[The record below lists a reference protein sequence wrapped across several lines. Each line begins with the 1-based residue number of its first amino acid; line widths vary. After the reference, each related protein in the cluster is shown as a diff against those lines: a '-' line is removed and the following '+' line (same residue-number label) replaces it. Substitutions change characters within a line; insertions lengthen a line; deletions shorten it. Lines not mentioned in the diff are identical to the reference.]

1 HPICTVVLRKQS
13 RPCRRRRPRRR
24 PVLRPGNE
32 RRVRRLRRARR
43 MPGRIPR
50 RSTTRLRGIFRA
62 AKRKCRR
69 PGPSCGAEFR
79 RDARQNRVEGF
90 SGKKEAR
97 PSARRLATGH
107 LCPSLRD
114 GYFLADAVRGGS
126 ETRRAAGSDRLRKLV
141 TRGQPNLRPIAD
153 RASLRSPRV
162 AGNVSTAQPR
172 IQSVAGGEAIQPLC
186 TLDQSALLQIS
197 CLGQPLVLEKLSVI
211 LNSTA

>member
-1 HPICTVVLRKQS
+1 
-13 RPCRRRRPRRR
+13 
-24 PVLRPGNE
+24 
-32 RRVRRLRRARR
+32 
-43 MPGRIPR
+43 MPGPVPATSATGIRRILPA
-50 RSTTRLRGIFRA
+50 T
-62 AKRKCRR
+62 KRKCRCSR
-69 PGPSCGAEFR
+69 QSRGAEFH
-79 RDARQNRVEGF
+79 RDARQNRVAVLPGE
-90 SGKKEAR
+90 KETR

-107 LCPSLRD
+107 LSPSLRD

-141 TRGQPNLRPIAD
+141 TRGQPNLRPIAH

>member
-1 HPICTVVLRKQS
+1 MLGQ
-13 RPCRRRRPRRR
+13 
-24 PVLRPGNE
+24 
-32 RRVRRLRRARR
+32 
-43 MPGRIPR
+43 IPR
-50 RSTTRLRGIFRA
+50 RPTTRLRGIFRA
-62 AKRKCRR
+62 GKKKRRCPRQSR
-69 PGPSCGAEFR
+69 GAEFH
-79 RDARQNRVEGF
+79 RDARQNRVEGI

-97 PSARRLATGH
+97 SPARRLATGH
-107 LCPSLRD
+107 LSSSLRD

-141 TRGQPNLRPIAD
+141 TRGQPNLRPIAH

-162 AGNVSTAQPR
+162 ARNVSTAQPR